1 MSLRLRGVPAVLT
14 LWLAALP
21 GLAADAP
28 DASPG
33 GNRGPAIDWVKS
45 PATVGLGKEAKIS
58 LPEGFTF
65 ANAADTRRLMAAMG
79 NTVDNTEVGL
89 VRPHAEG
96 EDWIMVF
103 EYHDVGYVKDDD
115 KDKIDADALLKN
127 ITEGTEEANKVR
139 KERGIPGL
147 HVVGWEEKP
156 NYDPVTHNFQWALLA
171 RNDDGSEVVN
181 YNQRLLGRG
190 GYMSVTL
197 VEEPGKLALSKP
209 KMRKVLEGF
218 TYNQGSRYAEWRSGD
233 KIAEYGL
240 AALVAGGAGV
250 AAAKLGLF
258 AILLKFLGKAGKGI
272 VLLFVA
278 AGAAIKRLWQKIT
291 GRASEGVE

>member
-1 MSLRLRGVPAVLT
+1 
-14 LWLAALP
+14 
-21 GLAADAP
+21 
-28 DASPG
+28 
-33 GNRGPAIDWVKS
+33 
-45 PATVGLGKEAKIS
+45 
-58 LPEGFTF
+58 
-65 ANAADTRRLMAAMG
+65 
-79 NTVDNTEVGL
+79 
-89 VRPHAEG
+89 
-96 EDWIMVF
+96 MVF

-127 ITEGTEEANKVR
+127 ITEGTEQANKVR

-181 YNQRLLGRG
+181 YNLRLLGRG

-197 VEEPGKLALSKP
+197 VEDPKKLAFSKP
-209 KMRKVLEGF
+209 KMKAVLAGF
-218 TYNQGSRYAEWRSGD
+218 AYNQGSRYAEWRSGD

-258 AILLKFLGKAGKGI
+258 ALLAKFLAKAGKAI
-272 VLLFVA
+272 VLLIVGI
-278 AGAAIKRLWQKIT
+278 GAAIKRAWEKLT
-291 GRASEGVE
+291 GRSSERVE